1 MVDRL
6 TQFDAA
12 SLVRHCLEQG
22 VVVPGRH
29 FRQALKDEGLDMLDA
44 QYVLERG
51 RIYKEPEYHV
61 KTGEWNYRIEG
72 QIPEGKCLG
81 IVFSFKEIDSMFLIT
96 VFALKRLA

>member
-6 TQFDAA
+6 TQTDAA

-44 QYVLERG
+44 RHVLENG
-51 RIYKEPEYHV
+51 RIYNEPELHV

-72 QIPEGKCLG
+72 QIPEGRCLG
-81 IVFSFKEIDSMFLIT
+81 IVFSFKEVDSVFLIT
-96 VFALKRLA
+96 VFAIKRLA